1 MVVVSIQ
8 ARMGSSRLPG
18 KVLLQ
23 LGERR
28 IIEHVVDRV
37 RGAAVAANIA
47 VTTGDRTPN
56 DAIREWCRRASL
68 RYETGPEENLLE
80 RHRHVGVVTDS
91 DLLVRITADCP
102 FVPSAEIERVL
113 DAHQNSDARYTTNV
127 TAAMPVGTGVD
138 VIDTDVL
145 AELAELGDTHPVN
158 RLHENPDS
166 WNRLETTT
174 QGWTQYSDVHL
185 AVDTPADYWQLTDAV
200 EAVGT
205 DPRSVA
211 DVLFS
216 KDSER

>member
-8 ARMGSSRLPG
+8 ARMGSNRLPG

-28 IIEHVVDRV
+28 IIGHVVDRI
-37 RGAAVAANIA
+37 RGAAVTADIA
-47 VTTGDRTPN
+47 VTTGDRAPN

-68 RYETGPEENLLE
+68 RCETGPEENLME
-80 RHRHVGVVTDS
+80 RHRQVGAVTDS

-113 DAHQNSDARYTTNV
+113 DAHRNSDARYTTNV

-166 WNRLETTT
+166 WNRLATTT
-174 QGWTQYSDVHL
+174 PVWTQYGDVHL
-185 AVDTPADYWQLTDAV
+185 AVDTPADYWRLIDAV
-200 EAVGT
+200 KAIET

-211 DVLFS
+211 DVLS
-216 KDSER
+216 SQDGER